1 MKFLSYQKEG
11 AKADAGVKKVTAVNT
26 TTPDGKKWA
35 EFDERLE
42 T

>member
-26 TTPDGKKWA
+26 TTPDGKNG
-35 EFDERLE
+35 LSLMNG
-42 T
+42 